1 MAQHR
6 PRAWGL
12 TRRQSLKSF
21 AYLFASGMGL
31 SAAVTACS
39 SDSTTSTEPQPAAT
53 EAKAKVLRIGHQKF
67 DPFILIKAR
76 GGLEE
81 RLKTFG
87 TRVEWI
93 EFQSGPPLLEALN
106 VGSIDIGRTGDAPPI
121 FAQAADTPFFYV
133 GSGAPRPKSSAV
145 VVQADSPVQTLADLK
160 GKKVG
165 FQRGSSAHFLVVQAL
180 KKAGLAWSDIEPV
193 NLTPADARSAFEQNN
208 IDAWGIW
215 DPFYAASEKQVGA
228 RTLTTGEEL
237 APNREFFLASKAFVA
252 DNEALLV
259 ALLEDTAEVAQW
271 ADNSPAEV
279 VEVLAPI
286 TGLEPEIL
294 DVVTRRRSWI
304 FDPVQ
309 ADAIA
314 EQQRIADAF
323 YELELIPKAV
333 RVQDVIWTPSSAASA
348 RLKRP
353 AANLLA

>member
-1 MAQHR
+1 MAAEQRR
-6 PRAWGL
+6 PSWGL

-21 AYLFASGMGL
+21 AYLFAAGFGVST
-31 SAAVTACS
+31 VTTACNRVA
-39 SDSTTSTEPQPAAT
+39 STGGAAQPATAQ
-53 EAKAKVLRIGHQKF
+53 AKATVLRIGHQKF

-81 RLKTFG
+81 RLKSFG

-106 VGSIDIGRTGDAPPI
+106 AGSIDIGRTGDAPPI

-133 GSGAPRPKSSAV
+133 GSGAPRPKSSGILVPAN
-145 VVQADSPVQTLADLK
+145 SPLSSLADLK
-160 GKKVG
+160 GKQIG
-165 FQRGSSAHFLVVQAL
+165 FQRGSSAHFLVVQAV
-180 KKAGLAWSDIEPV
+180 KQAGLSWNDIEPV
-193 NLTPADARSAFEQNN
+193 NLTPADARAAFEQNN

-215 DPFYAASEKQVGA
+215 DPFYAAAEKQLNA
-228 RTLTTGEEL
+228 KSLSTGEGL

-259 ALLEDTAEVAQW
+259 ALLEETAEVAKW
-271 ADNSPAEV
+271 ADSNPAEV
-279 VEVLAPI
+279 VEVLAPV
-286 TGLEPEIL
+286 TGLDPEIL
-294 DVVTRRRSWI
+294 DVVTRRRSYI

-309 ADAIA
+309 AEAIA

-333 RVQDVIWTPSSAASA
+333 NVSDVIWTPT
-348 RLKRP
+348 
-353 AANLLA
+353 